1 MAFKM
6 KGFPKAEGTKG
17 VRTKSGGSG
26 MAAKQQEDDL
36 IDYVGRDTRTVDGK
50 YGMNIDGKKVNPKF
64 RDKMVQIARWK
75 KEALEGGMSKEEANK
90 EEARLVADLKK
101 NIAPSDTIGEDY

>member
-1 MAFKM
+1 M
-6 KGFPKAEGTKG
+6 KGFSGFKQKTK
-17 VRTKSGGSG
+17 TGGSG
-26 MAAKQQEDDL
+26 MGAKQQEDDL
-36 IDYVGRDTRTVDGK
+36 KKYVGTDTREVG
-50 YGMNIDGKKVNPKF
+50 GPHEMNINGEKVNPKY
-64 RDKMVQIARWK
+64 RDKMGQIARWK